1 VSDTPATETLS
12 DHAGLS
18 ESELREI
25 LALVESSDVV
35 QLDVAF
41 ASGHLSL
48 RRNATPAPRSV
59 LPQLGVL
66 DGLGLAQPAEP
77 FLAVTSPLVG
87 IFHPAVQTGDR
98 VAIGQLLGAIEALG
112 MPTSVDAPAAGTV
125 EQLLTVDGAP
135 VEFGQS
141 LLVLRLDHAP

>member
-1 VSDTPATETLS
+1 VTETPASETLS

-41 ASGHLSL
+41 GSGHLRL
-48 RRNATPAPRSV
+48 RRSATPAPPTTPSEPATPV
-59 LPQLGVL
+59 G
-66 DGLGLAQPAEP
+66 AEEAAEP

-87 IFHPAVQTGDR
+87 IFHPAVKLGDR
-98 VAIGQLLGAIEALG
+98 VAIGQLVGAIEALG

-125 EQLLTVDGAP
+125 EQLLTDDGTP

-141 LLVLRLDHAP
+141 LLVLQLDHAP